1 MKIKKLYLALLLS
14 VPAAWAASGE
24 GKKDVKDELVYEPA
38 AVARDWAYK
47 PVAEVPVPEVKQKSW
62 VRTPID
68 AFILEKLETYG
79 LKPAGEADRG
89 TFIRRATLDAWG
101 LLPTPEEVEAFEK
114 DRSPD
119 AYEKLVDRLLASPHF
134 GERQARRWLDLAR
147 YADSA
152 GFQNDQTRPN
162 NWRYR
167 DYVINAFNTDKPF
180 DIFIKEQ
187 VAGDEIWPDS
197 QEAKIATGFLAGYP
211 DNANSR
217 DLVQRH
223 YQIATD
229 ITDLVGETFLASTIG
244 CARCHNHKVDKIT
257 QKEYFELQAYF
268 SNVAFNDRVP
278 LQSGTETEWDLR
290 FAEQQAAYQA
300 AVADIRAAQKKVVD
314 QVRDIGLR
322 YYKERYLTDSRESVF
337 KPQEAWTPLDRW
349 VNHRFNSVLTEGNIA
364 NYLSEASKKGFPDY
378 SLRYVE
384 LKLEYDRL
392 TAELKKYDSLR
403 PESGSAN
410 YTTAIELGPDPIPI
424 HVRFT
429 GIHERPLE
437 EVQPGLPALWVGDK
451 EPEITPTAGS
461 TGRRTA
467 LANWLV
473 REENPLTSR
482 VYVNRIWAQYFDRG
496 IVGTPG
502 DFGRAGEKPTHPEL
516 LDYLA
521 RDFVE
526 NNWSVKKLHRKI
538 LLSSVYRQS
547 SAERADAVAVDPR
560 NHLLATYPRKRLEAE
575 EIRDALLYAAGEL
588 NPTIGGPAVFPPLP
602 PNISALGSDFN
613 GGGLWAVS
621 KDPAD
626 HKRRSIYTF
635 VRRSMP
641 YPMTASFDPADPSAP
656 HHKRDVTTTP
666 LQALTLFNSDL
677 VTSWSQALAGRIIS
691 EAGTNTDAQLAHL
704 YRILFSREPTRAEK
718 SELKNFLKEQEKV
731 IQQKPWT
738 DKFEVAV
745 PVGLKDTRNLDPF
758 KAAAFV
764 DLVHTVA
771 NSNDF
776 AYRF

>member
-14 VPAAWAASGE
+14 VPTTWAAGAAKPE
-24 GKKDVKDELVYEPA
+24 KEQAAYKPA

-47 PVAEVPVPEVKQKSW
+47 PVAAPTVPDVQQSKW

-68 AFILEKLETYG
+68 AFILEKLEAHG
-79 LKPAGEADRG
+79 LKPAPDADRG
-89 TFIRRATLDAWG
+89 AFIRRATLDAWG
-101 LLPTPEEVEAFEK
+101 LLPTPQEVEEFEN

-119 AYEKLVDRLLASPHF
+119 AYEKLADRLLASPHF

-167 DYVINAFNTDKPF
+167 DYVINSFNSDKPF
-180 DIFIKEQ
+180 DLFIKEQ
-187 VAGDEIWPDS
+187 IAGDELWPDN
-197 QEAKIATGFLAGYP
+197 QDAQIATGFLAGYP
-211 DNANSR
+211 DNSNSR

-244 CARCHNHKVDKIT
+244 CARCHNHKVDKIS

-268 SNVAFNDRVP
+268 SNVAFNERAP
-278 LQSGTETEWDLR
+278 IKEGTESDWDR
-290 FAEQQAAYQA
+290 NFAQQQAVYQDA
-300 AVADIRAAQKKVVD
+300 TKDIRAAQKAIVD
-314 QVRDIGLR
+314 EFREIGLK
-322 YYKERYLTDSRESVF
+322 YYKERYLTDSRDAIF
-337 KPQEAWTPLDRW
+337 KPENQWGALDRW
-349 VNHRFNSVLTEGNIA
+349 VNHRLKAVVNENNIA
-364 NYLSEASKKGFPDY
+364 SYLDEASKKGFPDY
-378 SLRYVE
+378 DVRFVE
-384 LKLEYDRL
+384 LKAEYDRL
-392 TAELKKYDSLR
+392 REELKKYDGLR
-403 PESGSAN
+403 PAGGSAT
-410 YTTAIELGPDPIPI
+410 YTTALELGSDPVPV

-437 EVQPGLPALWVGDK
+437 EVQPGLPALWSGDN
-451 EPEITPTAGS
+451 EPVITPTPHS
-461 TGRRTA
+461 TGRRSA
-467 LANWLV
+467 LANWIAS
-473 REENPLTSR
+473 EENPLTAR
-482 VYVNRIWAQYFDRG
+482 VYVNRVWAQYFVRG
-496 IVGTPG
+496 IAGTPG

-521 RDFVE
+521 DEFVR
-526 NNWSVKKLHRKI
+526 NGWSVKQLHREI

-547 SAERADAVAVDPR
+547 SAERADVLAIDPN
-560 NHLLATYPRKRLEAE
+560 NHLLAIYPRKRLEAE
-575 EIRDALLYAAGEL
+575 EIRDALLYASGEL

-602 PNISALGSDFN
+602 PNLGASGQDFN

-621 KDPAD
+621 KNPED

-641 YPMTASFDPADPSAP
+641 YPLTASFDPADPSAP

-677 VTSWSQALAGRIIS
+677 VAKWSQSLAGRVIN
-691 EAGTNTDAQLAHL
+691 EAGTDVDAQLSYL
-704 YRILFSREPTRAEK
+704 YRVLFSREPNRTEK
-718 SELKNFLKEQEKV
+718 SALKSFLKEQEKI
-731 IQQKPWT
+731 IQNKAWT

-745 PVGLKDTRNLDPF
+745 PTGLQGNPALDPF
-758 KAAAFV
+758 KAAALV

>member
-1 MKIKKLYLALLLS
+1 MKIKKLYLALLFS
-14 VPAAWAASGE
+14 VPAAWAAGGE
-24 GKKDVKDELVYEPA
+24 KQEKESVTYKPA

-47 PVAEVPVPEVKQKSW
+47 PVDAVAVPAVQQANWVK
-62 VRTPID
+62 TPID
-68 AFILEKLETYG
+68 AFVLERLEAHG
-79 LKPAGEADRG
+79 LKPAPGADRG

-101 LLPTPEEVEAFEK
+101 LLPTPEEVAAFEN

-119 AYEKLVDRLLASPHF
+119 AYEKLVDRLLASSHF

-152 GFQNDQTRPN
+152 GFQNDQTRAN

-180 DIFIKEQ
+180 DQFIKEQ
-187 VAGDEIWPDS
+187 VAGDELWPDS

-211 DNANSR
+211 DNSNSR

-268 SNVAFNDRVP
+268 SNVAFNERTP
-278 LQSGTETEWDLR
+278 ILAGTETEWDKK
-290 FAEQQAAYQA
+290 FAEQQATYQA
-300 AVADIRAAQKKVVD
+300 AIKDLRAAQKAVVD
-314 QVRDIGLR
+314 EIREIGLK
-322 YYKERYLTDSRESVF
+322 YYKERYLTDSRDAIF
-337 KPQEAWTPLDRW
+337 KPEGQWTAMDRW
-349 VNHRFNSVLTEGNIA
+349 VNYRLKAVVNDNNIA
-364 NYLSEASKKGFPDY
+364 GYLAEASRKGFPDY
-378 SLRYVE
+378 QVRYVE
-384 LKLEYDRL
+384 LKVEYDRL
-392 TAELKKYDSLR
+392 AEELKKYDNLR
-403 PESGSAN
+403 PAGGSAN
-410 YTTAIELGPDPIPI
+410 YTTALELGPDPVPI

-437 EVQPGLPALWVGDK
+437 EVQPGLPALWTGEN
-451 EPEITPTAGS
+451 EPVITATANS
-461 TGRRTA
+461 TGRRSA
-467 LANWLV
+467 LAGWLASSQ
-473 REENPLTSR
+473 NPLTSR
-482 VYVNRIWAQYFDRG
+482 VYVNRVWAQYFDKG

-521 RDFVE
+521 STFVE
-526 NNWSVKKLHRKI
+526 RGWSVKQLHREI
-538 LLSSVYRQS
+538 LLSNVYRQS
-547 SAERADAVAVDPR
+547 SAERADVLAVDP
-560 NHLLATYPRKRLEAE
+560 NNQLLATYPRKRLEAE

-588 NPTIGGPAVFPPLP
+588 NQTVGGPAVFPPLP
-602 PNISALGSDFN
+602 PNLAASGQDFN
-613 GGGLWAVS
+613 GGGLWTVS
-621 KDPAD
+621 KDPED

-641 YPMTASFDPADPSAP
+641 YPLTASFDPADPSAP
-656 HHKRDVTTTP
+656 HHKRHVTTTP

-677 VTSWSQALAGRIIS
+677 VSGWSQALAGRVIT
-691 EAGTNTDAQLAHL
+691 EAGDSTDAQLTQL
-704 YRILFSREPTRAEK
+704 YRVLFSRAPTRAEK
-718 SELKNFLKEQEKV
+718 SSLKEFLKEQEKV
-731 IQQKPWT
+731 IQSKAWT

-745 PVGLKDTRNLDPF
+745 PTGLKDNGKLDPF

-764 DLVHTVA
+764 DLVHVVA